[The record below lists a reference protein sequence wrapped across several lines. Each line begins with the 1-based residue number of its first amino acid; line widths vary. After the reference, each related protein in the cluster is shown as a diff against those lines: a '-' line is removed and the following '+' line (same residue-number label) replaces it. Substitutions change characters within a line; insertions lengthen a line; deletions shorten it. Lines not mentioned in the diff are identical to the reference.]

1 MDNGII
7 YFLSIDRLP
16 LFIVKKK
23 RKKGVS
29 SAVSKTEIILYPKLL
44 IRHYETVAYF
54 RSQFKQAHY
63 KWNPTF
69 LRKWHSSF
77 QSL

>member
-23 RKKGVS
+23 KTKTKTK
-29 SAVSKTEIILYPKLL
+29 AVSETEIILYPKLS

-54 RSQFKQAHY
+54 RSQFKQAH
-63 KWNPTF
+63 
-69 LRKWHSSF
+69 
-77 QSL
+77 

>member
-16 LFIVKKK
+16 IFIVKKK
-23 RKKGVS
+23 QKNKNKNKNKKGVS
-29 SAVSKTEIILYPKLL
+29 SAVSETEIILYPKLS

-54 RSQFKQAHY
+54 RSQFKQAH
-63 KWNPTF
+63 
-69 LRKWHSSF
+69 
-77 QSL
+77 